1 MRYLVEVIESE
12 QAPQGQLAQSQS
24 VQASAAPAHRTVNV
38 VEAGADPTG
47 AADSTAAINQAIRRV
62 HEAGGGTVHLPAGS
76 YKVSAPFIEL
86 LGGVHLQGA
95 GREST
100 VIFADTGTGSE
111 QKTAIIHAGTWF
123 TPRIGKDDL
132 LMGVSD
138 LWIKSSHARPSH
150 VSSATPRPGQDG
162 MNPNIGGI
170 LLNTE
175 LGDNPPEPDGAH
187 RIENVLIWDV
197 AFGVAVLGLDDQ
209 GCQLRNIRV
218 RRTLGPGVVIGKSPE
233 HITSVTAGRREI
245 GAADNILDA
254 VDVSGANIAGG
265 TNAGFE
271 IYATNTT
278 LTACK
283 SWYNRRSIAG
293 VEGKVGGIWD
303 TSNMHRFTAA
313 GAGFFV
319 RGGRNM
325 LASCTAQEN
334 GGHGVVLVGYS
345 SQVTGCRSASSS
357 WHDCVSGEAKA
368 GEAADFFVTNWAHHL
383 IFSNNIAQAEY
394 KGKNAK
400 YGFAIEKWSHDIQGR
415 SNLTVDL
422 PTPHIAK
429 SLGAFNRIEI
439 NHETLN

>member
-1 MRYLVEVIESE
+1 MRYLVEVVE
-12 QAPQGQLAQSQS
+12 QVPEAVEVQKQS
-24 VQASAAPAHRTVNV
+24 PAKHRTVDV
-38 VEAGADPTG
+38 VAAGADPTG

-95 GREST
+95 GRGST
-100 VIFADTGTGSE
+100 IIFADTGAGAE
-111 QKTAIIHAGTWF
+111 QKTAVIHAGTWF
-123 TPRIGKDDL
+123 TPRVGKDNL

-138 LWIKSSHARPSH
+138 LWVKSSHARPSH

-162 MNPNIGGI
+162 MHPNIGGI

-245 GAADNILDA
+245 GAADNILDC

-265 TNAGFE
+265 TSAGFE

-278 LTACK
+278 LIGCK

-293 VEGKVGGIWD
+293 VEGKVGSIWD

-313 GAGFFV
+313 GAGFFI

-334 GGHGVVLVGYS
+334 GGHGVVIVGHS

-357 WHDCVSGEAKA
+357 WHDCVSGEAKPA
-368 GEAADFFVTNWAHHL
+368 EAADFFVTNWAHHL

-400 YGFAIEKWSHDIQGR
+400 YGFAIEKWSHDISGT
-415 SNLTVDL
+415 SNMTVDI
-422 PTPHIAK
+422 PTPHRATDMGVAVK
-429 SLGAFNRIEI
+429 LEI
-439 NHETLN
+439 NTNTIN

>member
-1 MRYLVEVIESE
+1 M
-12 QAPQGQLAQSQS
+12 SQ
-24 VQASAAPAHRTVNV
+24 PHRTVSV
-38 VEAGADPTG
+38 VDAGADPTG
-47 AADSTAAINQAIRRV
+47 VTDSTAIINAAIHAT
-62 HEAGGGTVHLPAGS
+62 HTAGGGTVYLPAGH

-100 VIFADTGTGSE
+100 VIFADTGAGSSS
-111 QKTAIIHAGTWF
+111 KTAIIHAGSWHA
-123 TPRIGKDDL
+123 PRIGRDNL

-138 LWIKSSHARPSH
+138 LWIKSSHPRPSH
-150 VSSATPRPGQDG
+150 VSSVTPRPGQDG
-162 MNPNIGGI
+162 MHPNIGGV

-233 HITSVTAGRREI
+233 HLAVVAAGRREI
-245 GAADNILDA
+245 GAADNILAA

-265 TNAGFE
+265 TSAGFE

-278 LTACK
+278 LTSCK
-283 SWYNRRSIAG
+283 SWYNRRSIHG
-293 VEGKVGGIWD
+293 VDGKPAGIWD
-303 TSNMHRFTAA
+303 TANNHKFTAA
-313 GAGFFV
+313 GAGFFI

-334 GGHGVVLVGYS
+334 GGHGVVIVGHS
-345 SQVTGCRSASSS
+345 SQITGCRSASSS
-357 WHDCVSGEAKA
+357 WHDCVSNEAKPT
-368 GEAADFFVTNWAHHL
+368 EAADYFIANWAHHL
-383 IFSNNIAQAEY
+383 ILSSNIAQAEY
-394 KGKNAK
+394 KGRGART
-400 YGFAIEKWSHDIQGR
+400 GFAIEKWSHDIQGR
-415 SNLTVDL
+415 SNLTIDL

-429 SLGAFNRIEI
+429 SLGAFNRVEI

>member
-1 MRYLVEVIESE
+1 MRYLVEVIE
-12 QAPQGQLAQSQS
+12 QAPEAVDVQKQS
-24 VQASAAPAHRTVNV
+24 PAKHRTVDV
-38 VEAGADPTG
+38 VAAGADPTG

-62 HEAGGGTVHLPAGS
+62 HEAGGGTVHLPAGA
-76 YKVSAPFIEL
+76 YRVSAPFIEL

-100 VIFADTGTGSE
+100 IIFADTGAGAE

-123 TPRIGKDDL
+123 TPRVGKDNL

-138 LWIKSSHARPSH
+138 LWIKSSHPRPSH
-150 VSSATPRPGQDG
+150 VSSTAPTAGKDG
-162 MNPNIGGI
+162 MHPNIGGI

-209 GCQLRNIRV
+209 GCQLRNVRV
-218 RRTLGPGVVIGKSPE
+218 RRTLGAGVVVGKSPE
-233 HITSVTAGRREI
+233 HIASVTAGRREI
-245 GAADNILDA
+245 GAADNIIDA

-265 TNAGFE
+265 TSAGFE

-293 VEGKVGGIWD
+293 VEGKVGSIWD

-313 GAGFFV
+313 GAGFFI

-334 GGHGVVLVGYS
+334 GGHGVVLVGHS

-357 WHDCVSGEAKA
+357 WHDCVSGEAKPA
-368 GEAADFFVTNWAHHL
+368 EAADFFVTNWAHHL
-383 IFSNNIAQAEY
+383 ILSSNIAQAEY

-400 YGFAIEKWSHDIQGR
+400 YGFAIEKWSHDISGT
-415 SNLTVDL
+415 SNMTVDI
-422 PTPHIAK
+422 PTPHRATDMGVAVK
-429 SLGAFNRIEI
+429 LEI
-439 NHETLN
+439 NTNTIN

>member
-1 MRYLVEVIESE
+1 MRYLVEVIEAAPS
-12 QAPQGQLAQSQS
+12 PQGQLAQPQS
-24 VQASAAPAHRTVNV
+24 VPAPAPATHRTVNV

-100 VIFADTGTGSE
+100 VIFADTGAGSE
-111 QKTAIIHAGTWF
+111 QKTAIIHAGTWHA
-123 TPRIGKDDL
+123 PRISKNNL
-132 LMGVSD
+132 LMGISD
-138 LWIKSSHARPSH
+138 LWIKSSHPRPSH
-150 VSSATPRPGQDG
+150 VSSTAPTAGKDG
-162 MNPNIGGI
+162 MHPNIGGI
-170 LLNTE
+170 LLHTE
-175 LGDNPPEPDGAH
+175 LGDNPPEPDGTH

-245 GAADNILDA
+245 GAADNILDC

-271 IYATNTT
+271 VYATNTT
-278 LTACK
+278 LIGCK
-283 SWYNRRSIAG
+283 SWYNRRSIHGA
-293 VEGKVGGIWD
+293 EGRPGGIWD

-313 GAGFFV
+313 GAGFFI
-319 RGGRNM
+319 RGGRNI
-325 LASCTAQEN
+325 LTGCTAQEN
-334 GGHGVVLVGYS
+334 GGHGVVIVGHS

-368 GEAADFFVTNWAHHL
+368 SEAADFFVTNWAHHL
-383 IFSNNIAQAEY
+383 ILSSNIAQAEY
-394 KGKNAK
+394 KGKTPR
-400 YGFAIEKWSHDIQGR
+400 YGFAIEKWAHDISGT
-415 SNLTVDL
+415 SNMTVDI
-422 PTPHIAK
+422 PTPHRATDMGVAVK
-429 SLGAFNRIEI
+429 LEI
-439 NHETLN
+439 NTNTIN

>member
-1 MRYLVEVIESE
+1 M
-12 QAPQGQLAQSQS
+12 SQ
-24 VQASAAPAHRTVNV
+24 PHRTVSV
-38 VEAGADPTG
+38 VDAGADPTG
-47 AADSTAAINQAIRRV
+47 VTDSTAIINAAIHATHI
-62 HEAGGGTVHLPAGS
+62 AGGGTVYLPAGH
-76 YKVSAPFIEL
+76 YKVSEPFIEL

-100 VIFADTGTGSE
+100 VIFADTGAGSSS
-111 QKTAIIHAGTWF
+111 KTAIIHAGSWHA
-123 TPRIGKDDL
+123 PRIGRNNL

-162 MNPNIGGI
+162 MHPNIGGI

-209 GCQLRNIRV
+209 GCQLRNVRV

-254 VDVSGANIAGG
+254 VDVSGANIGGG

-283 SWYNRRSIAG
+283 SWYNRRSIHGA
-293 VEGKVGGIWD
+293 EGRPGGIWD

-313 GAGFFV
+313 GAGFFI

-334 GGHGVVLVGYS
+334 GGHGVVIVGHS

-357 WHDCVSGEAKA
+357 WHDCVSGEAKPA
-368 GEAADFFVTNWAHHL
+368 EATEFFVTNWAHHL
-383 IFSNNIAQAEY
+383 ILSSNIAQAEY
-394 KGKNAK
+394 KGKSAK
-400 YGFAIEKWSHDIQGR
+400 YGVAVEKWAHDISGT
-415 SNLTVDL
+415 SNMTVDI
-422 PTPHIAK
+422 PTPHRATDMGVAVK
-429 SLGAFNRIEI
+429 LEI
-439 NHETLN
+439 NNNTIN